1 MAEMTTKRLKVLHCS
16 DIHLDAPFV
25 GLTQEKSEERRR
37 ELRASFMRL
46 IEFVREHEVDY
57 VLIAGDL
64 FESRYA
70 TNTTAEILIRE
81 FRNSANTHFII
92 APGKSDS
99 YDNNPIYRSGRLP
112 DNCHVF
118 ANDSLSRFEFEA
130 DKLTVYGWAIKGEE
144 GISTSPLADETVD
157 DSTKINIVLGYA
169 DLDGAADSTDCPI
182 SSKELKSFG
191 ADCYAFGGRHQKTEF
206 SKGTGYMCSYSG
218 SLECT
223 GFDNPDIGGVKLIYI
238 NYNDGELSID
248 GKDVVFG
255 HVKFVTEKI
264 DITGIS
270 ANNEIT
276 NKISRIISLKKYGIE
291 TALKVE
297 LVGFIDPRFII
308 PKKLECD
315 AFGLYYFDMVD
326 KTVPLY
332 GTEHLKRDMS
342 VAGELYRKL
351 LPMLEGTDE
360 AERLIASRAFRAGL
374 AALENRDIDF

>member
-1 MAEMTTKRLKVLHCS
+1 MAEMTSKKLKVLHCS

-81 FRNSANTHFII
+81 FRNCANTHFII
-92 APGKSDS
+92 APGKSDA

-112 DNCHVF
+112 ENCHVF
-118 ANDSLSRFEFEA
+118 ANDTLSRFEFEG
-130 DKLTVYGWAIKGEE
+130 DMLTVYGWAIKGDE
-144 GISTSPLADETVD
+144 GISSSPLADETVE

-169 DLDGAADSTDCPI
+169 DLDGATDSTDCPI

-191 ADCYAFGGRHQKTEF
+191 ADYYAFGGRHQKTEF
-206 SKGTGYMCSYSG
+206 SKGTGCMCSYSG

-238 NYNDGELSID
+238 DYNDGELSMD
-248 GKDVVFG
+248 GKHIAFG

-276 NKISRIISLKKYGIE
+276 NKISHIISLKKYGIE

-297 LVGFIDPRFII
+297 LVGFVDPRFII

-332 GTEHLKRDMS
+332 GTEYLKRDMS

-351 LPMLEGTDE
+351 LPMLEGENE
-360 AERLIASRAFRAGL
+360 ADRLIAARAFRAGL
-374 AALENRDIDF
+374 AALENRDIDL